1 MSIVIKNIKKS
12 FGNFDAVDDVS
23 FQVHEGEFL
32 ALLGPSGS
40 GKTSLLRIIAGLETA
55 DGGEIYLEGV
65 DASGKPIME
74 RKIGFV
80 FQHFALFKHMTVF
93 DNIAFGLRLKRPKL
107 TEAEIRDRV
116 NDLLKFVHLEGL
128 DQKHPANLSGGQR
141 QRVALARVLAVEPKY
156 LLLDEPFGALD
167 ARVRK
172 ELRRWLRKLHETS
185 GLTTIFV
192 THDQE
197 EAMEMADRIAI
208 LNKGKLVEI
217 ATPLELWK
225 NPVNSFVYDFL
236 GNYNTFRGV
245 ELPNQGL
252 AINPQY
258 LEKASE
264 TKPIK
269 VFSRP
274 HETILKRTPSDTRFY
289 IQGRLNMINQT
300 GPMIKTELESP
311 SEVIYQVDMDNA
323 TFETLQP
330 KLGETFWIKP
340 TLYRSFD
347 E

>member
-1 MSIVIKNIKKS
+1 MSIVIKNIKKR
-12 FGNFDAVDDVS
+12 FGKFVAVDDVS

-40 GKTSLLRIIAGLETA
+40 GKTSLLRIIAGLESP
-55 DGGEIYLEGV
+55 DEGEIYLEGI
-65 DASGKPIME
+65 DATGKPIME

-80 FQHFALFKHMTVF
+80 FQHFALFKHMKVF

-107 TEAEIRDRV
+107 SEEEIHAKV
-116 NDLLKFVHLEGL
+116 KTLLEFVHLDGL
-128 DQKHPANLSGGQR
+128 DQKSPATLSGGQR

-172 ELRRWLRKLHETS
+172 DLRRWLKKMHDTS

-208 LNKGKLVEI
+208 LNHGKLIEL

-225 NPVNSFVYDFL
+225 NPRNSFVFDFL
-236 GNYNTFRGV
+236 GNYNTFTGV

-252 AINPQY
+252 VINPKTLNQITG
-258 LEKASE
+258 KH
-264 TKPIK
+264 KK

-274 HETILKRTPSDTRFY
+274 HETTLRRSPSDTRFY
-289 IQGRLNMINQT
+289 LPATMNLINQT
-300 GPMIKTELESP
+300 GPLIKTELEAP
-311 SEVIYQVDMDNA
+311 SGVIYQVDIDN
-323 TFETLQP
+323 TGFEELKP
-330 KLGETFWIKP
+330 KIGEVYWVKP
-340 TLYRSFD
+340 LEYRSFD